1 LEKKEEKKSSKKRIF
16 ACKLANAMRLR
27 RQHPHPHPHP
37 HPHRV
42 VAELRGR

>member
-1 LEKKEEKKSSKKRIF
+1 LEKKEEKKSSKKRTF
-16 ACKLANAMRLR
+16 ACKLAAMRLR
-27 RQHPHPHPHP
+27 RQHPHP